1 MKPGEMDYYEVLGL
15 KPGASKEE
23 VGTAYRKKSLRVH
36 PDRYKGDDPEAATA
50 EFMRLT
56 TAKEVLLDDKAR
68 AAFEALQS
76 ARDAHR
82 AKQEA
87 QQAGRKKMRE
97 ALEER
102 EEEAKR
108 RRQEPSA
115 EQLQRQERE
124 AEADARRE
132 LEQELERLRSSGRLD
147 GDAKQRPEPAA
158 AASTAASSDAGAA
171 APSEAAAKMS
181 LRWPPEQDFSSASL
195 GELLEQ
201 LGAGTGLALA
211 VMGRKAVLELPAA
224 RALRLMARAAELAE
238 RGVRASWIGPAPVF
252 TAAAPAVAAAAQPG
266 AAAAAPSAA
275 LPPGWREC
283 RAPDGRTYYY
293 HTATRQTQ
301 WKPPVAGAVGAA
313 AAAGG
318 AGAHE
323 RLESVTM
330 MRLRQ
335 ASERQRMLQELA
347 AEE

>member
-15 KPGASKEE
+15 KPGASKQE
-23 VGTAYRKKSLRVH
+23 VATAYRKKSLRVH

-97 ALEER
+97 TLEER

-124 AEADARRE
+124 AEANARRE

-158 AASTAASSDAGAA
+158 AASTAAAASSDAGAVA
-171 APSEAAAKMS
+171 ASEAAAKMS
-181 LRWPPEQDFSSASL
+181 LRWPPEQDFSSVSL
-195 GELLEQ
+195 SELLEQ

-211 VMGRKAVLELPAA
+211 VMGHKAVLELPAA

-238 RGVRASWIGPAPVF
+238 RGVRASWIGPAPVAA
-252 TAAAPAVAAAAQPG
+252 AAAPAAAAPDEAT
-266 AAAAAPSAA
+266 AAPSAA

-301 WKPPVAGAVGAA
+301 WKPPMAGAAGAA
-313 AAAGG
+313 AAATGG

-335 ASERQRMLQELA
+335 ASERQRMLQALA